1 VKQADGMGVL
11 CSTVD
16 KDGDDPPVEGK
27 AQAQFHPP
35 TSRRLRKMPQS
46 GRPGTRSQQ
55 NWRAAISNRDFE
67 SPAAYNKALEELQD
81 AEKAIAFDA
90 EVTASSSNIEKQAAA
105 LVRKI
110 KAWDWDHTYGPLL
123 DPHTGS
129 RKEGEHFLGNVDL
142 INKTELMKVAKRMPK
157 GAHLH
162 IHFNAC
168 LPARFLIQQAR
179 DIDAMYIRSTLPL
192 TTPENMEA
200 CRISFMVMTLHEA
213 THTKGTDGS
222 EIFVPLG
229 NVWDHKYVSNRWMS
243 YKQFQRQFEFTDKEG
258 QVLRKTAGAETW
270 LERKMIISEEEAH
283 NSHQTGRGYVTWLI
297 LSSIQF
303 S

>member
-1 VKQADGMGVL
+1 MGVL
-11 CSTVD
+11 CSKAVD
-16 KDGDDPPVEGK
+16 KDGDDPPMESK
-27 AQAQFHPP
+27 AHAPFRPQS
-35 TSRRLRKMPQS
+35 SRRLRKMPQS

-55 NWRAAISNRDFE
+55 QWRTAIGTRDFE
-67 SPAAYNKALEELQD
+67 NRAAYDKALEDLQA

-90 EVTASSSNIEKQAAA
+90 EVTAASSTIEKQAAA
-105 LVRKI
+105 ILRKI
-110 KAWDWDHTYGPLL
+110 KAYDWEHTYGPLRE
-123 DPHTGS
+123 PHTG
-129 RKEGEHFLGNVDL
+129 RRTEGEHFLGNVDL

-192 TTPENMEA
+192 TTPQNMEA

-213 THTKGTDGS
+213 THTKGPDGI
-222 EIFVPLG
+222 ETYVPLG
-229 NVWDHKYVSNRWMS
+229 DVWDERYVSNRWMS
-243 YKQFQRQFEFTDKEG
+243 YKQFQRQFEFTDENG
-258 QVLRKTAGAETW
+258 HVLRKTLGAEAW

-283 NSHQTGRGYVTWLI
+283 NVKQSGRG
-297 LSSIQF
+297 
-303 S
+303 

>member
-1 VKQADGMGVL
+1 MGAL

-27 AQAQFHPP
+27 AQAQFHPQTP
-35 TSRRLRKMPQS
+35 RRLRKMPQLV
-46 GRPGTRSQQ
+46 RPGTRSQQ
-55 NWRAAISNRDFE
+55 NWRAAISNREFE
-67 SPAAYNKALEELQD
+67 SPAEYVKALEQLRD

-90 EVTASSSNIEKQAAA
+90 EVTATSSNIEKQAAA

-110 KAWDWDHTYGPLL
+110 KAWDWDHTYEPLRNSN
-123 DPHTGS
+123 TGI

-213 THTKGTDGS
+213 TRTKDSDGI
-222 EIFVPLG
+222 EIFAPLG
-229 NVWDHKYVSNRWMS
+229 NVWDQNYVSNRWMS
-243 YKQFQRQFEFTDKEG
+243 YKQFQRQFEYTDEAG
-258 QVLRKTAGAETW
+258 HVLRKTAGAETW

-283 NSHQTGRGYVTWLI
+283 SAHQTGRGYVTCLI
-297 LSSIQF
+297 CYSIEF
-303 S
+303 G

>member
-1 VKQADGMGVL
+1 MPYLKKADGMGVL
-11 CSTVD
+11 CSKAVD
-16 KDGDDPPVEGK
+16 KDGDDPPMESK
-27 AQAQFHPP
+27 AQSQFRPQS
-35 TSRRLRKMPQS
+35 SRRLRKMPQL
-46 GRPGTRSQQ
+46 GRPATRSQR

-67 SPAAYNKALEELQD
+67 SPEAYRQALEDLQA

-90 EVTASSSNIEKQAAA
+90 EVTATSSNIEKQAAA

-110 KAWDWDHTYGPLL
+110 KAYDWDHTYGPLR
-123 DPHTGS
+123 DAHTGQ

-142 INKTELMKVAKRMPK
+142 INKTELMKIAKRMPK

-200 CRISFMVMTLHEA
+200 SRISFMVMTSDEA
-213 THTKGTDGS
+213 THTKDSDGK
-222 EIFVPLG
+222 EIYVPLG
-229 NVWDHKYVSNRWMS
+229 DVWDENYISNTWMP
-243 YKQFQRQFEFTDKEG
+243 YKQFQRQFDFTDEKG
-258 QVLRKTAGAETW
+258 HVLRKTHGAETW
-270 LERKMIISEEEAH
+270 LERKMLISEEEAH
-283 NSHQTGRGYVTWLI
+283 NSHQSGKG
-297 LSSIQF
+297 
-303 S
+303 

>member
-1 VKQADGMGVL
+1 MGVL

-27 AQAQFHPP
+27 AQAPFHPHP
-35 TSRRLRKMPQS
+35 LRRLRKMPQL

-55 NWRAAISNRDFE
+55 NWKSAITNRDFE
-67 SPAAYNKALEELQD
+67 NPAAYHKALEELRA

-90 EVTASSSNIEKQAAA
+90 EITASSSNIEKQAAA

-110 KAWDWDHTYGPLL
+110 KAYDWETTYGPLR

-129 RKEGEHFLGNVDL
+129 RTGGEHFLGNVDL

-192 TTPENMEA
+192 NTPENMAA

-213 THTKGTDGS
+213 THIKESDGI
-222 EIFVPLG
+222 ETYVPLG
-229 NVWDHKYVSNRWMS
+229 NLWDRKYVPNRWMS
-243 YKQFQRQFEFTDKEG
+243 YKQFQRQFEFTDEDG
-258 QVLRKTAGAETW
+258 QVLRKTHGAEAW
-270 LERKMIISEEEAH
+270 LEKKMIISEEEAH
-283 NSHQTGRGYVTWLI
+283 NSHQTGRG
-297 LSSIQF
+297 
-303 S
+303 

>member
-1 VKQADGMGVL
+1 VKKADGMGVL

-16 KDGDDPPVEGK
+16 KEGDDPPVEGK
-27 AQAQFHPP
+27 AQAQFQSQ
-35 TSRRLRKMPQS
+35 TSRRLRKMPQF

-67 SPAAYNKALEELQD
+67 SPAAYTKALEDLQA

-90 EVTASSSNIEKQAAA
+90 EVTATSSNIEKQAAV

-110 KAWDWDHTYGPLL
+110 KAYDLDHTYRPFREA
-123 DPHTGS
+123 HTG
-129 RKEGEHFLGNVDL
+129 RRTEGEHFLGNVDL

-192 TTPENMEA
+192 TTQQNMDA

-213 THTKGTDGS
+213 THIKGLDGS
-222 EIFVPLG
+222 ETYVPLG
-229 NVWDHKYVSNRWMS
+229 NVWDQKYTSNRWMS
-243 YKQFQRQFEFTDKEG
+243 YKQFQRQFEFTDENG

-270 LERKMIISEEEAH
+270 LERKMIISEDEAH
-283 NSHQTGRGYVTWLI
+283 NAHQTGRG
-297 LSSIQF
+297 
-303 S
+303 

>member
-1 VKQADGMGVL
+1 MGVL
-11 CSTVD
+11 CSKAVD
-16 KDGDDPPVEGK
+16 KDGDDPPIESK
-27 AQAQFHPP
+27 AHAQFHPQA
-35 TSRRLRKMPQS
+35 SRRLRKMPQS

-67 SPAAYNKALEELQD
+67 NPEAYRQALEELQA

-90 EVTASSSNIEKQAAA
+90 EVTATSSNIEKHAAA

-110 KAWDWDHTYGPLL
+110 KEYDWNHTYGPLREEK
-123 DPHTGS
+123 TGC
-129 RKEGEHFLGNVDL
+129 RTEGEHFLGNVDL

-200 CRISFMVMTLHEA
+200 CRISFMVMTLDEA
-213 THTKGTDGS
+213 THSKDSDGK
-222 EIFVPLG
+222 ETYVPLG
-229 NVWDHKYVSNRWMS
+229 DLWDENYVCNTWMP
-243 YKQFQRQFEFTDKEG
+243 YKKFQRQFEFTDNG
-258 QVLRKTAGAETW
+258 HVLRKTHGAETW

-283 NSHQTGRGYVTWLI
+283 NAHQSGKG
-297 LSSIQF
+297 
-303 S
+303 